1 MYCDKGVRSRQKKL
15 VANHVAKLILSF
27 TALFNF
33 GLDEKATTDLRS
45 GKVTKIKLSALFRTL
60 IKNKVATI
68 TISTPVLLSV
78 GEANQTE

>member
-1 MYCDKGVRSRQKKL
+1 ML
-15 VANHVAKLILSF
+15 NFVAALNLSF
-27 TALFNF
+27 TAGFNV
-33 GLDEKATTDLRS
+33 LVHEKATTDLRS

-68 TISTPVLLSV
+68 TISTPVLYLV